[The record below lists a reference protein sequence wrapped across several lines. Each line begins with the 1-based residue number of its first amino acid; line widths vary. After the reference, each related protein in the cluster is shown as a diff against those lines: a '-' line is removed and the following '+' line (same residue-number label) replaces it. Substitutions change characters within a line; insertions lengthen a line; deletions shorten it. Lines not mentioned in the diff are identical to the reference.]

1 MIVIACTEVVLEMA
15 KGKASEDPHAARR
28 QATLCAPQSRLP
40 LVKGR
45 KIEDDRMIY
54 LAVRLAQNSA
64 TAGSKFSRP
73 GETDQIWLDP
83 TPHSDEE
90 IQIQSLEE
98 NLDDRR
104 VQWYRS
110 PRIAYVLRAS

>member
-1 MIVIACTEVVLEMA
+1 
-15 KGKASEDPHAARR
+15 
-28 QATLCAPQSRLP
+28 
-40 LVKGR
+40 
-45 KIEDDRMIY
+45 MIY

-64 TAGSKFSRP
+64 TAGNKFSRP